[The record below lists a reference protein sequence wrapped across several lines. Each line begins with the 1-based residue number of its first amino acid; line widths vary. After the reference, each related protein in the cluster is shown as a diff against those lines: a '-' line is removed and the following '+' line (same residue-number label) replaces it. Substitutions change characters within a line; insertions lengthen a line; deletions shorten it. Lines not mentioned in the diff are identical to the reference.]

1 MATTVTN
8 RVASSALRGQGV
20 KVTLDSTDSA
30 NLATM
35 VLGTV
40 CTASGS
46 SNTGTIA
53 EIDVYGNSFIVAPIS
68 PATRFDGSVAGQLAA
83 SVTVTY

>member
-35 VLGTV
+35 ALGTV

-46 SNTGTIA
+46 SNTGTIIS
-53 EIDVYGNSFIVAPIS
+53 IDKFGNSFEVAPIS
-68 PATRFDGSVAGQLAA
+68 PATRFDGSVSGILAA

>member
-8 RVASSALRGQGV
+8 QVAAPALRGQGV
-20 KVTLDSTDSA
+20 KVTLNTSDSA

-46 SNTGTIA
+46 SNTGTIIS
-53 EIDVYGNSFIVAPIS
+53 IDKFGNSFEVAPIS
-68 PATRFDGSVAGQLAA
+68 PATRFDGSVSGILAA

>member
-1 MATTVTN
+1 MSTTVTN
-8 RVASSALRGQGV
+8 RVAASALRGESV

-30 NLATM
+30 KLATM

-46 SNTGTIA
+46 SNTGTISA
-53 EIDVYGNSFIVAPIS
+53 IDVYGNSFEVTPIQ
-68 PATRFDGSVAGQLAA
+68 PNKRFDGTAVGQLAA

>member
-1 MATTVTN
+1 MATVTN
-8 RVASSALRGQGV
+8 RVAASALRGQGV
-20 KVTLDSTDSA
+20 RVSLDATDSA

-35 VLGTV
+35 VIGTV

-46 SNTGTIA
+46 SKTGTIA
-53 EIDVYGNSFIVAPIS
+53 EIDTKGNSFLVIPIS
-68 PATRFDGSVAGQLAA
+68 PATRFDGTLVGQLAA

>member
-8 RVASSALRGQGV
+8 RVAASALRGQGV
-20 KVTLDSTDSA
+20 RVTLDATDSA
-30 NLATM
+30 KLATM
-35 VLGTV
+35 VVGTV

-46 SNTGTIA
+46 SNTGTIK
-53 EIDVYGNSFIVAPIS
+53 EIDVYGNSFLVVPIS
-68 PATRFDGSVAGQLAA
+68 PATRFDGSLPGQLAA

>member
-1 MATTVTN
+1 MPTVTN
-8 RVASSALRGQGV
+8 QVAAPALRGQGV
-20 KVTLDSTDSA
+20 RIQLNLTDSA

-46 SNTGTIA
+46 SNTGTI
-53 EIDVYGNSFIVAPIS
+53 ISVDRLGNSFEVSPIS
-68 PATRFDGSVAGQLAA
+68 PATRFDGTAVGQLAA
-83 SVTVTY
+83 AVTVTY